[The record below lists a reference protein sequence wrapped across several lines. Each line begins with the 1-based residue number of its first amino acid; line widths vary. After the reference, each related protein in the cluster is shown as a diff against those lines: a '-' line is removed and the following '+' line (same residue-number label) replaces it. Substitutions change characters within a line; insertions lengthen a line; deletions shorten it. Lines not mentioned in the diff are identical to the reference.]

1 MVPVLLCTF
10 FRLSLSTPPPNLQTD
25 IETTKQH
32 TAATQARLQ
41 EHTKK
46 MTAQL
51 DELQRKRTELSATG
65 DKLQS
70 QVTTTEAEVADAKKK
85 LEETDASAA
94 ERQEVIDAER
104 HKLNKQLI
112 DAQGQRDLQVRR

>member
-1 MVPVLLCTF
+1 
-10 FRLSLSTPPPNLQTD
+10 
-25 IETTKQH
+25 
-32 TAATQARLQ
+32 
-41 EHTKK
+41 